1 MTWLIS
7 ASGNSRCTASV
18 NADTGKRGRLSGL
31 AARASGLASQVI
43 SWLSTAMVPV
53 TQTKQNSAQS
63 GNDAQPCTRNHR
75 RRLRIAM
82 RHSRSGAS
90 RGTGSQRSGH
100 LRCANLIDIDSHYK
114 SLARRLRKRLLY
126 CRHLFQHRFAMK
138 YAILPVTAFEQNCSF
153 ILCEDS
159 GKLAIVDPGGDIA
172 RIEQAIAEL
181 GGTPEKILVTH
192 AHIDH
197 AGAVAELAERL
208 GVPVEGPHREDQ
220 FWIDMLPHQSQ
231 MFGFPPSRAFTP
243 DRWLE
248 D

>member
-1 MTWLIS
+1 
-7 ASGNSRCTASV
+7 
-18 NADTGKRGRLSGL
+18 
-31 AARASGLASQVI
+31 
-43 SWLSTAMVPV
+43 
-53 TQTKQNSAQS
+53 
-63 GNDAQPCTRNHR
+63 
-75 RRLRIAM
+75 
-82 RHSRSGAS
+82 
-90 RGTGSQRSGH
+90 
-100 LRCANLIDIDSHYK
+100 
-114 SLARRLRKRLLY
+114 
-126 CRHLFQHRFAMK
+126 MK

-208 GVPVEGPHREDQ
+208 GVPIEGPQREDQ

-248 D
+248 DGDTVTVGNIALDVIHCPGHTPGHVVFHQPQAQMAWVGDVIFAGSIGRTDFPRGNHAELISSIRDKLFPLGDEVAFIPGHGPMSNFGEEKRTNPFVADHRG

>member
-1 MTWLIS
+1 
-7 ASGNSRCTASV
+7 
-18 NADTGKRGRLSGL
+18 
-31 AARASGLASQVI
+31 
-43 SWLSTAMVPV
+43 
-53 TQTKQNSAQS
+53 
-63 GNDAQPCTRNHR
+63 
-75 RRLRIAM
+75 
-82 RHSRSGAS
+82 
-90 RGTGSQRSGH
+90 
-100 LRCANLIDIDSHYK
+100 
-114 SLARRLRKRLLY
+114 
-126 CRHLFQHRFAMK
+126 MK

-197 AGAVAELAERL
+197 AGAVAELTERL
-208 GVPVEGPHREDQ
+208 GVPIEGPQREDQ

-248 D
+248 DGDTVTVGNISLDVIHCPGHTPGHVVFHQPQAQMAWVGDVIFAGSIGRTDFPRGNHAELISSIRDKLFPLGDEVAFIPGHGPMSNFGEEKRTNPFVADHRG

>member
-1 MTWLIS
+1 
-7 ASGNSRCTASV
+7 
-18 NADTGKRGRLSGL
+18 
-31 AARASGLASQVI
+31 
-43 SWLSTAMVPV
+43 
-53 TQTKQNSAQS
+53 
-63 GNDAQPCTRNHR
+63 
-75 RRLRIAM
+75 
-82 RHSRSGAS
+82 
-90 RGTGSQRSGH
+90 
-100 LRCANLIDIDSHYK
+100 
-114 SLARRLRKRLLY
+114 
-126 CRHLFQHRFAMK
+126 MK

-208 GVPVEGPHREDQ
+208 GVPIEGPQREDQ

-248 D
+248 DGDTVTVGNIALDGIHCPGHTPGHVVFHQPQAQMAWVGDVIFAGSIGRTDFPRGNHAELISSIRDKLFPLGDEVAFIPGHGPMSNFGEEKRTNPFVADHRG

>member
-1 MTWLIS
+1 
-7 ASGNSRCTASV
+7 
-18 NADTGKRGRLSGL
+18 
-31 AARASGLASQVI
+31 
-43 SWLSTAMVPV
+43 
-53 TQTKQNSAQS
+53 
-63 GNDAQPCTRNHR
+63 
-75 RRLRIAM
+75 
-82 RHSRSGAS
+82 
-90 RGTGSQRSGH
+90 
-100 LRCANLIDIDSHYK
+100 
-114 SLARRLRKRLLY
+114 
-126 CRHLFQHRFAMK
+126 MK

-159 GKLAIVDPGGDIA
+159 GKLAIVDPGGDIS

-208 GVPVEGPHREDQ
+208 GVPIEGPQREDQ

-248 D
+248 DGDTVTVGNVSLDVIHCPGHTPGHVVFHQPQAQMAWVGDVIFAGSIGRTDFPRGNHAELISSIRDKLFPLGDEVAFIPGHGPMSNFGEEKRTNPFVADHRG